1 MRKKGEIEKRENWEK
16 SRAKGSREVER
27 TPYQENIVK
36 RYYDNKPNIMRQK
49 LSELTTELYLAETPK
64 KRAQLWKRVALAM
77 KNLEIPETQIEA
89 LIAKDDPTALA
100 NFIER
105 RLAKF

>member
-1 MRKKGEIEKRENWEK
+1 MD
-16 SRAKGSREVER
+16 R

-77 KNLEIPETQIEA
+77 KNLNLPEEQIEA

-100 NFIER
+100 HFIER
-105 RLAKF
+105 RLPKF